1 MRTPVAIPADAT
13 ARVHSS
19 AEFCV
24 GHKMTAAQSHK
35 TVVALFCED
44 LRNSG
49 EMQSV
54 Q

>member
-24 GHKMTAAQSHK
+24 GHKMTAAQSH
-35 TVVALFCED
+35 VVALFCED